1 MRLVLSR
8 LLAALPLLLFAS
20 LGAFILIHLTP
31 GDPAATL
38 LPQGATTEQVEAMRT
53 FLGLDRP
60 LVTQYL
66 DWIGKAVTGDFGQS
80 FISQRPVADLISER
94 IGVTL
99 SMVSLTMVLT
109 IPTALLLGTV
119 AGAFENRLPDRV
131 ITALTSLGL
140 AMPSFWVGLLLVLL
154 FAVNLRWFPSTG
166 YVDFMIDPLGW
177 LRHMF
182 LPALTPS
189 VFGAAQ
195 LTRQLRG
202 SMSDVLRSDYI
213 RTTRAK
219 GLPPSSIILR
229 HGLKN
234 AAMAVVTLTGL
245 QLIALLGGAVIVES
259 VFGLPGLGSLIIN
272 AVGQRDIPTIQAG
285 VLVIAVLAVAINL
298 LVDIL
303 YGLLNPR
310 VRV

>member
-1 MRLVLSR
+1 MMLLISR
-8 LLAALPLLLFAS
+8 LMAALPLLLFAS
-20 LGAFILIHLTP
+20 LGAFILIHVTP
-31 GDPAATL
+31 GDPAAAL
-38 LPQGATTEQVEAMRT
+38 LPQGATVEQVEQMRV
-53 FLGLDRP
+53 FLGLDRSLP
-60 LVTQYL
+60 VQYL
-66 DWIGKAVTGDFGQS
+66 DWIAGAFTGDFGQS
-80 FISQRPVADLISER
+80 FISQRPVADLIWER

-99 SMVSLTMVLT
+99 SMVFLTMVLT
-109 IPTALLLGTV
+109 IPVALVLGTI
-119 AGAFENRLPDRV
+119 AGAFEGRLPDRL
-131 ITALTSLGL
+131 ITAMTSLGL

-154 FAVNLRWFPSTG
+154 FSVNLRWFPSTG
-166 YVDFMIDPLGW
+166 YVDYMVDPMGW

-182 LPALTPS
+182 LPALTLS

-219 GLPPSSIILR
+219 GLTSSSIILI

-285 VLVIAVLAVAINL
+285 VLVIAVMAVIINL

-310 VRV
+310 IRL